1 LTSGCTSMHRT
12 LSVHSIARPISF
24 VAEES
29 NCLTLLTEFLRRGSH
44 ILMEI
49 VDETDRV
56 ADLQKLA
63 RKRKGGS
70 KQDRKTPSQKESS
83 DE

>member
-1 LTSGCTSMHRT
+1 MTSGCTSMHRT
-12 LSVHSIARPISF
+12 LPVYSIARPISL
-24 VAEES
+24 VAEAS
-29 NCLTLLTEFLRRGSH
+29 NCLTLLTELLRRGSD

-63 RKRKGGS
+63 WKRKGGS